1 MHLPKLT
8 KILLPSAKHWEVVWT
23 AIKVSLEPHLLSVW
37 SNNFSHSLWSP
48 LTSWDSFSR
57 RGSAAARWPRQ
68 RRRWR
73 WRTKFCSPANPGL
86 TKGQC
91 TPSFLK
97 ATEASLGKIQFIAT
111 FMPFLLGDGGECLLA
126 FLWAIQGQGSPLS
139 GPATPSLPLLDVSSR
154 TVRSGLLPW

>member
-1 MHLPKLT
+1 MLDA
-8 KILLPSAKHWEVVWT
+8 PSPDWQD
-23 AIKVSLEPHLLSVW
+23 IIIVSKTLRSNLNCYNGFPGAPSPLSP
-37 SNNFSHSLWSP
+37 SRQLFLFP

-91 TPSFLK
+91 IPSFLR
-97 ATEASLGKIQFIAT
+97 ATGASLGEIQFIAT
-111 FMPFLLGDGGECLLA
+111 FMPFLPGGRGQCPLA
-126 FLWAIQGQGSPLS
+126 FLRAIQGQGVPLF
-139 GPATPSLPLLDVSSR
+139 GPAAPSLPLF
-154 TVRSGLLPW
+154 GC